1 MSDRL
6 GTWQMALPKNVE
18 TPRGLELQAKLKT
31 AMAADQSL
39 KDWPMPTKDD
49 YVVIG
54 GVIVLFSYA
63 EFNLRRL
70 AEAFDHAGLLPDP
83 WKGRA
88 RVLDIGQVDKAV
100 QADPVW
106 SGPAD
111 VEALK
116 TLADLRRLRNLVA
129 HFVVRRFPSDEAF
142 LFIAKNAKDYEREF
156 GAKPAPGVSMTAV
169 VEREQVVN
177 ALRHI
182 EHIQNWLAQVAPE
195 FEKRLFPAPN
205 PPVMK

>member
-1 MSDRL
+1 
-6 GTWQMALPKNVE
+6 MALPKSVE
-18 TPRGLELQAKLKT
+18 TPRGLELQAKLK
-31 AMAADQSL
+31 AAIAADRSL
-39 KDWPMPTKDD
+39 KEWPMPTRDD

-54 GVIVLFSYA
+54 GIIVLFSYV

-70 AEAFDHAGLLPDP
+70 AEVFDHADLLPLP

-88 RVLDIGQVDKAV
+88 VDLNIGEVERAV
-100 QADPVW
+100 QAARVW
-106 SGPAD
+106 AGPAD

-116 TLADLRRLRNLVA
+116 TLVEDRRLRNLVA

-156 GAKPAPGVSMTAV
+156 GAKPAPGVALTAV

-177 ALRHI
+177 ALGRI
-182 EHIQNWLAQVAPE
+182 ERLQNWLAQVAVG
-195 FEKRLFPAPN
+195 FEKRLLPT
-205 PPVMK
+205 PPSP